1 VTSQRT
7 LDVSSLPPYSVSTE
21 APLWWGQLL
30 MAFIE
35 GSLFCC
41 LIAMYFYY
49 RLGTFPWPP
58 PGVQLPSRLLPACC
72 MTLLL
77 LSCIGSYLASEAA
90 KKGDRKGMIWGM
102 GLNLALAIAAMTCRA
117 IDWRLWN
124 FKWTTGVYGSITW
137 AIVWIHTLDVLG
149 DLVYTAVLAL
159 LVLLGNV
166 GPRQRIGVH
175 ADSVVWYFLV
185 AIWVPLY
192 VTVYWVPYF
201 WGANG

>member
-1 VTSQRT
+1 
-7 LDVSSLPPYSVSTE
+7 
-21 APLWWGQLL
+21 
-30 MAFIE
+30 
-35 GSLFCC
+35 
-41 LIAMYFYY
+41 
-49 RLGTFPWPP
+49 
-58 PGVQLPSRLLPACC
+58 

-90 KKGDRKGMIWGM
+90 RKGDRKGMIWGM